1 MENPYASPS
10 PSPFS
15 DFAPGGPNMP
25 TPGQYPRGM
34 VGHVRVLGILMIVH
48 GVLQALMGAMYAVM
62 SAMFPMM
69 AQFDAEGPQAD
80 MPFEGMQYVVM
91 GVYIAMSLAGIVPGI
106 LGCWSG
112 WQLTRFQGRTLGIA
126 SLGIGGVS
134 VLTCYCSIT
143 AIALL
148 VYGLIVLMD
157 NSVKQAF
164 ELARQGYLPEQIDAL
179 FNPWAAPGKLPN
191 PGGPPFA

>member
-15 DFAPGGPNMP
+15 DIAPGMGNMP

-48 GVLQALMGAMYAVM
+48 GVLQSLTGAMYAAM
-62 SAMFPMM
+62 PAMFPMM
-69 AQFDAEGPQAD
+69 AQFNMEEPPDN
-80 MPFEGMQYVVM
+80 MPFDPRYFAM
-91 GVYIAMSLAGIVPGI
+91 GIYIVMSLSGIIPGI
-106 LGCWSG
+106 TGCIAG
-112 WQLTRFQGRTLGIA
+112 WKLTRFQGRTLGIA
-126 SLGIGGVS
+126 SLAISCVS
-134 VLTCYCSIT
+134 VITCYCSIT

-157 NSVKQAF
+157 RPVKQAF

-179 FNPWAAPGKLPN
+179 FNPWAAPGKMPN
-191 PGGPPFA
+191 PPGQPFA